1 MKRFC
6 IFLLC
11 FVGFLQTAHA
21 KLYINEI
28 MASNVLSHVNAEGE
42 YEDWIEIYNSG
53 TSPVNIAGYFVTDN
67 YRGGNYWKIP
77 STSSS
82 KTTVPANGFLVLYAD
97 GKTNQGPTHLP
108 FQLAK
113 EGEEVV
119 LISPDGKT
127 IIDSL
132 RYGLQYRDISYGR
145 MPDGG
150 TSKGY
155 FDIPTPGASNKQG
168 YPSVTGIPQILTS
181 SGFYTGNVL
190 VNVKKSALG
199 DTLRYTLDG
208 SDPIRTSSLYSGSVS
223 LSNTKVFKVRGF
235 GQNKMP
241 SPIQVH
247 TFFVNTV
254 HTLPVLSLS
263 TDPEN
268 LFNPQTGIYVNDGD
282 GRAWERPVE
291 LEFFE
296 NGKLGFQTGAGA
308 RIQGNTGPRDYNKKS
323 LRIYF
328 REGYGVGKLEY
339 PLFSNDTVSTFNTL
353 VLRSGYDDNLEP
365 KNASGTLIR
374 DPLVFELWRR
384 VGQIG
389 VHGRFSVLY
398 LNGQFH
404 GIYEI
409 KESVDEEFVRTHLR
423 LEAFDMMRTRWD
435 STELVYG
442 SREEWKKLVQFF
454 ESNTFSSDAM
464 LEHAKARM
472 DLDNFTT
479 LLALAHATAWKSWA
493 YGTFMIR
500 AKHPNA
506 KWSWTIWDADR
517 AFTELEWNGLTDPY
531 SPLASTFDNLFIKK
545 LLQNA
550 TYKKYY
556 INRILDL
563 LNTVFSPPQVKAII
577 DSLAEQ
583 IAGEIP
589 LETAKWQNTV
599 AQWNANIQALKQF
612 AETRP
617 GIVIQQLED
626 YFQLR
631 NPVSI
636 TVNAS
641 PGGKV
646 QVNTVEIKHFPW
658 TGKYFENIPITLKA
672 IPNPGYRFAGWS
684 DGSVNSEIQVNP
696 TQGLSIHAQF
706 VPLAETNVEILIPS
720 RFSPGAHIPMVIR
733 VRDSQWKVDW
743 NASEDVKVQW
753 NAQDSV
759 IHLKKGVGTG
769 VFPLSETNNV
779 TFEIENSRIPKTSK
793 TVQVSTSWSTV
804 EHTGTLSFNQVTW
817 DASVRHVVKGI
828 LKVASNCQLTIL
840 PGTWVEFEKNARMEI
855 QGTIQVKGTPSDPVV
870 FTSKNWNEPWGG
882 LELKKNKGTF
892 QYCFFVNGG
901 GDPSRASP
909 VGDGWHTGRQHILFA
924 YDDAELVLD
933 NVFILNSP
941 GKAIGAQDSKVTVTN
956 SVTAFVWHGGEF
968 HRVYLKYLHSHL
980 LNIPNDDHIYTE
992 DIDTDG
998 FHIDYVNPKYPFYS
1012 ELDHLVIMTT
1022 KDDAIDHHS
1031 SRLRITHC
1039 WLEDIIHEGVA
1050 ASGGDTL
1057 RIFDTVAKNCD
1068 QGFEVGWTEN
1078 GVTKGPI
1085 MYLDHS
1091 VAVDN
1096 NVGLR
1101 IGDSYAWSYRG
1112 ELHATNV
1119 VLYNNKDN
1127 IWNYLNSTHGPLEG
1141 AIHIS
1146 YSMTND
1152 ADYDGSPYCITGIPL
1167 FDSNYFLL
1175 PGSPGAGMG
1184 MYGTNM
1190 GRADSTA
1197 IQIGPVIINEIMYN
1211 PPSDLPCGDWVEL
1224 YNPQSVDQDISRWIL
1239 KDDNDAHT
1247 FEFPENTVIPAGSWL
1262 VVCEDLEAF
1271 RNAYSNVPL
1280 AVGNLP
1286 FGLGRNDAVRL
1297 YARTGFLVDSVDY
1310 DNNAPWPNQADG
1322 NGYTLELLSV
1332 SADNRLPESW
1342 AGSLIYGGTPGKGNR
1357 LTAVETKENTG
1368 RPEQFILEQ
1377 NYPNPFN
1384 PSTEIAYVIPKPAKV
1399 KLVVYDVQGKKVMEW
1414 IEESYKPAGRYSM
1427 RLNSHALA
1435 SGVYF
1440 YQMQVVY
1447 QDHTRE
1453 QKTKKMV
1460 VIR

>member
-1 MKRFC
+1 MRTFT
-6 IFLLC
+6 IFLC
-11 FVGFLQTAHA
+11 FIGSLQMAQA
-21 KLYINEI
+21 RLYINEI
-28 MASNVLSHVNAEGE
+28 MASNVLSHVNSEGE

-53 TSPVNIAGYFVTDN
+53 TSSVNIAGYFLTDN
-67 YRGGNYWKIP
+67 YRAGNYWKIP
-77 STSSS
+77 NTSPS
-82 KTTVPANGFLVLYAD
+82 KTTVPPNGFLLFYAD
-97 GKTNQGPTHLP
+97 GKTEQGPTHLP

-113 EGEEVV
+113 EGEEVA
-119 LISPDGKT
+119 LISPDGRT

-132 RYGLQYRDISYGR
+132 RYGFQYRDISYGR

-150 TSKGY
+150 NAKGY
-155 FDIPTPGASNKQG
+155 FETPTPGASNVQG
-168 YPSVTGIPQILTS
+168 YSGVAGIPQILTS
-181 SGFYTGNVL
+181 SGFYSGNVL
-190 VNVKKSALG
+190 VTVQASELL

-208 SDPIRTSSLYSGSVS
+208 SDPVRTSSRYSGPLS
-223 LSNTKVFKVRGF
+223 LSSTKVFKVKSF
-235 GQNKMP
+235 GLNKMP

-247 TFFVNTV
+247 TYFVNTE

-268 LFNPQTGIYVNDGD
+268 LFNPQTGIYVNNNKE

-291 LEFFE
+291 LEWFE
-296 NGKLGFQTGAGA
+296 NHKLGFQTGAGT
-308 RIQGNTGPRDYNKKS
+308 RIQGNTGPRDYDKKS
-323 LRIYF
+323 FRIYF
-328 REGYGVGKLEY
+328 REGYGRGRLNY
-339 PLFSNDTVSTFNTL
+339 PLFPNDTVSTFNTL

-365 KNASGTLIR
+365 KNPSGTLIR

-384 VGQIG
+384 AGQIG
-389 VHGRFSVLY
+389 VSGRFSVLY

-409 KESVDEEFVRTHLR
+409 KESMDEDFVRTHLR
-423 LEAFDMMRTRWD
+423 LEAFDLMRTRWD

-442 SREEWKKLVQFF
+442 SRDEWKKLVQFF

-464 LEHAKARM
+464 LEQANARL
-472 DLDNFTT
+472 DLENFTT
-479 LLALAHATAWKSWA
+479 LMALVHATEWKSWA

-500 AKHPNA
+500 AKFPTA
-506 KWSWTIWDADR
+506 KWIWTIWDADR

-556 INRILDL
+556 INRIMDL
-563 LNTVFSPPQVKAII
+563 LNTVFSPSQVEAII
-577 DSLAEQ
+577 DSLANQ
-583 IAGEIP
+583 IASEIP
-589 LETAKWQNTV
+589 LEVAKWQNTV
-599 AQWNANIQALKQF
+599 SQWNQNIQGLKYF
-612 AETRP
+612 AKQRP
-617 GIVIQQLED
+617 GIVIQQLQE

-636 TVNAS
+636 VINA
-641 PGGKV
+641 GFEGKI
-646 QVNTVEIKHFPW
+646 QVNTVTISTFPW
-658 TGKYFENIPITLKA
+658 TGRYFEGIPITLKA
-672 IPNPGYRFAGWS
+672 IPNPGYRFLGWS
-684 DGSVNSEIQVNP
+684 NGSSNPEIQVNP
-696 TQGLSIHAQF
+696 TQDFSIEAQF
-706 VPLAETNVEILIPS
+706 EPLTETNVEILSPS
-720 RFSPGAHIPMVIR
+720 RFYPGAHIPMVIR
-733 VRDSQWKVDW
+733 IRDFQWKVDW
-743 NASEDVKVQW
+743 NASEDVQVKW
-753 NAQDSV
+753 NMQDTL

-769 VFPLSETNNV
+769 IFNLTENQNV
-779 TFEIENSRIPKTSK
+779 TFEIENSKIPKTSK
-793 TVQVSTSWSTV
+793 TVQAYTSWLTV
-804 EHTGTLSFNQVTW
+804 EHTGPFSVTQVTW

-828 LKVASNCQLTIL
+828 LQVPPNCQLTIL
-840 PGTWVEFEKNARMEI
+840 PGTWIEFEKNARLEI
-855 QGTIQVKGTPSDPVV
+855 QGTLQANGTPSDPVV
-870 FTSKNWNEPWGG
+870 FISRDWNEPWGG
-882 LELKKNKGTF
+882 LEFKKSKSTF

-901 GDPSRASP
+901 GDPNRGTPA
-909 VGDGWHTGRQHILFA
+909 GDGWHTGRQHILFA
-924 YDDAELVLD
+924 YDDTELILD
-933 NVFILNSP
+933 NVFILNSF
-941 GKAIGAQDSKVTVTN
+941 GKAIGAQDSKVTVNN

-968 HRVYLKYLHSHL
+968 HRVWLRYQNSHL

-1022 KDDAIDHHS
+1022 KDDAIDHHYA
-1031 SRLRITHC
+1031 RLRITHC

-1068 QGFEVGWTEN
+1068 QGFEVGWTES
-1078 GVTKGPI
+1078 GIAKGPI

-1091 VAVDN
+1091 VAIDN

-1152 ADYDGSPYCITGIPL
+1152 SEYDASPYCITGTPL
-1167 FDSNYFLL
+1167 FDENYYLL
-1175 PGSPGAGMG
+1175 PNSPGAGMG

-1197 IQIGPVIINEIMYN
+1197 IQIGPVVIHEIMYN
-1211 PPSDLPCGDWVEL
+1211 APPDLPCGDWIEL
-1224 YNPQSVDQDISRWIL
+1224 YNPQSVDQDISHWIL
-1239 KDDNDAHT
+1239 KDDNDAHA
-1247 FEFPENTVIPAGSWL
+1247 FQFASGTVIPAGQWL
-1262 VVCEDLEAF
+1262 VVCEDLVAF
-1271 RNAYSNVPL
+1271 QNVYPNVPL
-1280 AVGNLP
+1280 MLGNLS

-1297 YARTGFLVDSVDY
+1297 YSKIGMLVDSVDY
-1310 DNNAPWPNQADG
+1310 DNNAPWPTQADG
-1322 NGYTLELLSV
+1322 NGFSLELLSI
-1332 SADNRLPESW
+1332 SLDNARPESW
-1342 AGSLIYGGTPGKGNR
+1342 ASSLIYGGTPGKGNR
-1357 LTAVETKENTG
+1357 LTKVETKS
-1368 RPEQFILEQ
+1368 RAAHPEYLILEQ

-1384 PSTEIAYVIPKPAKV
+1384 PFTEIRYTLPRPAKV
-1399 KLVVYDVQGKKVMEW
+1399 KLIVYDVQGKKVTEW
-1414 IEESYKPAGRYSM
+1414 TDETYKPKGQYTITLSSFS
-1427 RLNSHALA
+1427 LT

-1440 YQMQVVY
+1440 YQIQVLY